1 MAIDITGISNE
12 NEFYTSHYIAA
23 VLENDLKGVF
33 TEWNRKETEENC
45 KSPVTKLTDVA
56 RQYFSFRKSLRE
68 ARNGETLE
76 LRAEFAQALLEA
88 LDYEMHPVE
97 RELEGDIY
105 LPIISEVCR
114 TSGAPEL
121 WIIQAVDASDE
132 GIDPFSLSPIRDQYL
147 TGEAALS
154 MLPSN
159 DTEAPCFE
167 ELLNRHIFTRPEPP
181 RFVLL
186 LSAFQ
191 VVLID
196 RNKWNR
202 KRLLRFDLQ
211 EIFDRR
217 ERTTLQA
224 MAAFLCRDSLCPAEG
239 MALIDTLDENS
250 HKHAF
255 GVSQDL
261 KYALRESIE
270 LLGNEAVQYLR
281 TVRKDKMY
289 GGALDEQ
296 QLSMECLRYMY
307 RLLFLF
313 YIEAR
318 PELGYV
324 PIKSEVYRTGYSLES
339 LRDLEHVQLTTEE
352 SLVGSY
358 IHESLST
365 LFTMIWEGYRGEYRK
380 NMHPLGDDIPRIGE
394 FDIAPLKSHLFDPAQ
409 TPMLG
414 KVKFRNS
421 VLLKVIQL
429 MSLSRPGNGRAR
441 RGRISYAQLGINQLG
456 AVYEALLSYRGFFAQ
471 TDLYEVKKPD
481 AEYDELEAAYFVKG
495 EDLPKYQDNEK
506 VLDDQGEPKKYPKG
520 TFIYRLAGR
529 DREKSAS
536 YYTPE
541 VLTRCLVK
549 YALKELVQDK
559 SADDLL
565 TLTICEPAMGSAAFL
580 NEAVNQLAELYL
592 ERKQQ
597 ERGGRIPVEEYS
609 RELQRVKMFISDN
622 NTFGVDLNPVAV
634 ELAEVSLWLNTI
646 SDEGLVPWFGNQ
658 LACGN
663 SLVGARRQVWPS
675 SFITRGAPKGST
687 WQDVPPV
694 RIAPTEERK
703 AEQVYHF
710 LLPDAGMAEY
720 TDKVVK
726 DLAPTQIKEIKD
738 WKKEF
743 TKLFSKEHTQQLLK
757 LSRAID
763 KLWAAH
769 AEKQA
774 ELRRRTA
781 DPIHVWGQQEQSSMR
796 QTSTVQEKDRILA
809 LEQYA
814 TDIRHAT
821 PYKRLKLAMDYW
833 CALWFW
839 PIDKADMLPS
849 RDEYL
854 FEMSLLLEGEVYQ
867 SQSTNGEML
876 LPGLHLK
883 GQKQM
888 ELPFDRTLGLV
899 DVDALCTTF
908 PRLQMVRDVAAR
920 YRFHH
925 WELEFADVF
934 RKRGG
939 FDLILG
945 NPPWLKIEWNEG
957 GLMGDYEPE
966 FVLRKF
972 SASKLASLRNE
983 TLETFG
989 IQQPYLNEYVDA
1001 AATKNFLNAAQ
1012 NYPDLKG
1019 MQTNLYKCFLPQA
1032 WMLGTA
1038 SGVSGFLHP
1047 EGIYDDPKGG
1057 ALRREAFSRL
1067 RAHFQFVNEL
1077 NLFAEVDHHAKFSIN
1092 ISSTHPKSTTGFAH
1106 VATVFAPSTI
1116 YDCFDHNGAGP
1127 APGIKDDDSKW
1138 NTAGHKSRI
1147 LTITD
1152 SELALFA
1159 KLYDSEGTPPL
1170 EARLPALHTAELID
1184 VLKKFAAQPKRLGD
1198 MRDEYIS
1205 LEMWHETNAQKDG
1218 TMRRETRFPN
1228 DASELILSGP
1238 HFFVGNPLYKS
1249 PRAECTQNSHYD
1261 ILDLTTLPDDYLPRT
1276 NYVPA
1281 CDADTYRTR
1290 TPKVPWG
1297 EKKPVTEFYRFVN
1310 RRMFGT
1316 SAERSLIASIAPPNV
1331 GHVHPVLSTTFSDI
1345 KFCIE
1350 FAACCASSS
1359 YDFFL
1364 KSTGKSDVYESTLRT
1379 FPLIVST
1386 NNTNRYLTLACVTTH
1401 YATLWQ
1407 ECFSISMT
1415 DERWT
1420 KKDPRL
1426 PNNFFA
1432 NLTPV
1437 WTRDCA
1443 LRTDY
1448 ARRQALVE
1456 IDVLVALELGMTLDE
1471 LKTIYRVQFPVMR
1484 QYEADTWYD
1493 ANGRIVFTASKGLI
1507 GVGLPRKANKK
1518 DAIYGI
1524 HTPHRQEEN
1533 IPLGWEDIQG
1543 VKEGTVTKTVEDDTL
1558 PGGPVMRTI
1567 TYVAPFDRCDRE
1579 QDYETAWTVFS
1590 ERDINN
1596 AK

>member
-1 MAIDITGISNE
+1 MALDITGISNE

-45 KSPVTKLTDVA
+45 KSPVTKLTAVA
-56 RQYFSFRKSLRE
+56 RQYFSFRKNLRE
-68 ARNGETLE
+68 AGNGENLE

-88 LDYEMHPVE
+88 LGYEMQPME

-159 DTEAPCFE
+159 DTEAPSFE

-196 RNKWNR
+196 RSKWNR

-211 EIFDRR
+211 EIFSRR

-270 LLGNEAVQYLR
+270 LLGNEAVLYLR
-281 TVRKDKMY
+281 TIRKDKMY
-289 GGALDEQ
+289 DGALDEQ

-352 SLVGSY
+352 SLDGSY

-365 LFTMIWEGYRGEYRK
+365 LFTMIWEGYRGEDRK
-380 NMHPLGDDIPRIGE
+380 DMHSLGDDIPRIGE

-409 TPMLG
+409 TPLLG

-471 TDLYEVKKPD
+471 TDLYEVKKPGT
-481 AEYDELEAAYFVKG
+481 EYDELEAAYFVKG

-506 VLDDQGEPKKYPKG
+506 VLDDEGEPKKYPKG

-559 SADDLL
+559 SADELL

-580 NEAVNQLAELYL
+580 NEAVNQLAGLYL

-597 ERGGRIPVEEYS
+597 ERGERIPVEEYS

-675 SFITRGAPKGST
+675 SFITRGAPKDST

-694 RIAPTEERK
+694 RVAPTEERK

-726 DLAPTQIKEIKD
+726 DLVPAQIKEIKD

-781 DPIHVWGQQEQSSMR
+781 DPIHVWGQQEKPGMR
-796 QTSTVQEKDRILA
+796 QASTVQEKDRILA

-867 SQSTNGEML
+867 SQSTNGEMM
-876 LPGLHLK
+876 LPGLHIK
-883 GQKQM
+883 GQQQLD
-888 ELPFDRTLGLV
+888 LPFDRNLGLV
-899 DVDALCTTF
+899 DVDELCTKF
-908 PRLQMVRDVAAR
+908 PRLQMVRDVASR

-945 NPPWLKIEWNEG
+945 NPPWLLVSWNEG

-972 SASKLASLRNE
+972 SATKLAGLRKE
-983 TLETFG
+983 AFEKYG
-989 IQQPYLNEYVDA
+989 IQQAYLAEYVDI
-1001 AATKNFLNAAQ
+1001 AATQNFLNADQ
-1012 NYPDLKG
+1012 NYALLKG
-1019 MQTNLYKCFLPQA
+1019 SKANLYKCFLPQA

-1047 EGIYDDPKGG
+1047 EGIYDDPNGG
-1057 ALRREAFSRL
+1057 ALRREVYSRL
-1067 RAHFQFVNEL
+1067 KRIYKFINEFL
-1077 NLFAEVDHHAKFSIN
+1077 LFSEITNHVSYAIN
-1092 ISSTHPKSTTGFAH
+1092 IYGRPNKSITFDLIANC
-1106 VATVFAPSTI
+1106 FSPSTI
-1116 YDCFDHNGAGP
+1116 DNCYGESQTSEIP
-1127 APGIKDDDSKW
+1127 TIKTLENKW

-1152 SELALFA
+1152 NELALFA
-1159 KLYDSEGTPPL
+1159 KLYDAEGTPPL
-1170 EARLPALHTAELID
+1170 EARLPALHTVELMD
-1184 VLKKFAAQPKRLGD
+1184 VLKKFAAQPRRLAD
-1198 MRDEYIS
+1198 LQNEYYS
-1205 LEMWHETNAQKDG
+1205 TQHWNESNAQDDG
-1218 TMRRETRFPN
+1218 TMRRKTRFPA

-1238 HFFVGNPLYKS
+1238 HFFVGNPLYQT
-1249 PRAECTQNSHYD
+1249 PRAICNTNRSYD

-1281 CDADTYRTR
+1281 CDADTYRIR
-1290 TPKVPWG
+1290 TPRVPWG
-1297 EKKPVTEFYRFVN
+1297 DKKPVTEFYRLASRGMLSQGGERTLTTSIVSKELGHCNAVRTYSFSHNTVLLD
-1310 RRMFGT
+1310 MFT
-1316 SAERSLIASIAPPNV
+1316 
-1331 GHVHPVLSTTFSDI
+1331 
-1345 KFCIE
+1345 C
-1350 FAACCASSS
+1350 SSS
-1359 YDFFL
+1359 IPFDFYI
-1364 KSTGKSDVYESTLRT
+1364 KTTGRGNLHQMLDDMA
-1379 FPLIVST
+1379 LINGSLASQA
-1386 NNTNRYLTLACVTTH
+1386 RGLLLSCLTSH
-1401 YATLWQ
+1401 YASLWD
-1407 ECFSISMT
+1407 ESFTSSMPN
-1415 DERWT
+1415 ERWT
-1420 KKDPRL
+1420 KEDLRL
-1426 PNNFFA
+1426 PNSFFA
-1432 NLTPV
+1432 NLTPT
-1437 WTRDCA
+1437 WNRNCA

-1456 IDVLVALELGMTLDE
+1456 IDVLVAMALGMTLEE

-1484 QYEADTWYD
+1484 QYETDTWYD
-1493 ANGRIVFTASKGLI
+1493 ANGRIVFTASKGLT

-1533 IPLGWEDIQG
+1533 IALGWEDIQDL
-1543 VKEGTVTKTVEDDTL
+1543 KEGTVTKTVEDDTL

-1579 QDYETAWTVFS
+1579 QDYETAWAVFS
-1590 ERDINN
+1590 ERGINN